1 MKFKLIIPLL
11 FPLFLSAQNTT
22 FESVFQT
29 VEQETKVEIYHTKI
43 EVKVTNTNIEIYSL
57 EEQIKKLVF
66 TFPVSM
72 QTSDNNVYWCADENG
87 STATYIKSCER
98 LFITNSIMRWIIYG
112 QIPNLV
118 EVQK

>member
-11 FPLFLSAQNTT
+11 FPFFLSAQNTT

-29 VEQETKVEIYHTKI
+29 VEQETKVEIYHSKL
-43 EVKVTNTNIEIYSL
+43 EVKVTSTIIEIFSI
-57 EEQIKKLVF
+57 EGEVRKLVF

-98 LFITNSIMRWIIYG
+98 FFITNSIMRWVIYG
-112 QIPNLV
+112 QIPGVV
-118 EVQK
+118 EIEK